1 MQARRRLFVGAAAGL
16 AVLWLAVRHRQLG
29 VYFWNLYNA
38 KRVADRFYAECPTVF
53 KNIAYHPSTPRRLDV
68 YRPADGSGYLV
79 VVYVYGGSWNSGN
92 KELYASAAQRL
103 LPEGAVVV
111 IPDYTLYPAGG
122 YPRQSQEIAAALA
135 WTLEN
140 IAAYGGDPGKLVVAA
155 QSAGGQVAGLAVFD
169 PRFLAAHGRSAAE
182 VRGFVGI
189 SGVYDITTQLA
200 HERRQGRSGR
210 YVESVIGGRGNIS
223 AASPLT
229 FAGPSTPP
237 TLLIHGDAD
246 GTVPV
251 RVSHDLHARLKAA
264 GANCELMIYPGAG
277 HSSIMF
283 DALAHNPSR
292 LLADIMAFV
301 RQCTDT
307 PATVHSAGPDAE
319 ASGPADS
326 SAAPLAAPR

>member
-1 MQARRRLFVGAAAGL
+1 
-16 AVLWLAVRHRQLG
+16 
-29 VYFWNLYNA
+29 
-38 KRVADRFYAECPTVF
+38 
-53 KNIAYHPSTPRRLDV
+53 
-68 YRPADGSGYLV
+68 
-79 VVYVYGGSWNSGN
+79 
-92 KELYASAAQRL
+92 
-103 LPEGAVVV
+103 
-111 IPDYTLYPAGG
+111 
-122 YPRQSQEIAAALA
+122 
-135 WTLEN
+135 
-140 IAAYGGDPGKLVVAA
+140 
-155 QSAGGQVAGLAVFD
+155 
-169 PRFLAAHGRSAAE
+169 
-182 VRGFVGI
+182 
-189 SGVYDITTQLA
+189 
-200 HERRQGRSGR
+200 
-210 YVESVIGGRGNIS
+210 VESVIGGRGNIS